1 MEAVVGAA
9 LRWTAALAAVGIL
22 GFAAG
27 RYLGRTSAAPTF
39 SFPAVTSTGDAPAT
53 TGAVSM
59 ASRAPTTIHDI
70 LKLQG
75 DFTQSAALYV
85 LAANSDEEGIER
97 LLDEAVTVG
106 RASERRAAAT
116 ILYERYS
123 ELDPAAAVEHMT
135 KHAEQFDINSLYAIF
150 YGWARQD
157 LDAAVARAAK
167 LDDRNRSV
175 AGTAIVRSRDDLPP
189 ADREAL
195 GSKLKLQVA
204 VRDPSIDL
212 RSPQAAEQA
221 WRSALAVRDRNR
233 RQQGLYQLAHEWA
246 QKDPEATLRAIE
258 SLTDRNE
265 QTQLLGLAVE
275 AWSQNSPRDAF
286 EWVAARPPSAI
297 RTQLLAGTIGTW
309 ITKDPPAAIAMLDR
323 LSPTER
329 NQAMPQVISTWAGM
343 DPQAAAA
350 WAVKQEGEPIYV
362 TVLLTVANQY
372 ADHDPDE
379 ATRWASTIAGERGQ
393 EVLSQVIQ
401 QIAHGN
407 PGRAAGLV
415 GQLDE
420 GGRRDMA
427 IASVAQAWAQ
437 QDPRAALAWVAT
449 QPRSET
455 TPDVYRSI
463 FSEWSVYEA
472 DSAASQVNFLL
483 DTDLRNA
490 AIVGILENASPDPRL
505 LDSLYMRVEGT
516 DMRRRA
522 AQILYLRLRDTDPQA
537 SERFRAAA
545 GIDEEPTLDLG
556 SIVVN

>member
-1 MEAVVGAA
+1 MGAA

-27 RYLGRTSAAPTF
+27 RYLGRVPAPPTF
-39 SFPAVTSTGDAPAT
+39 SFPIITPSGDAPAT
-53 TGAVSM
+53 TGSVATP
-59 ASRAPTTIHDI
+59 SRAPTTIADI

-85 LAANSDEEGIER
+85 LAANSDEAGVER
-97 LLDEAVTVG
+97 LLDEAATIG
-106 RASERRAAAT
+106 RSSERRAAAT

-135 KHAEQFDINSLYAIF
+135 KHAEQFDMNSLYAIF
-150 YGWARQD
+150 YGWARKD

-195 GSKLKLQVA
+195 GTRLKLEVA
-204 VRDPSIDL
+204 VRDPSVDL

-221 WRSALAVRDRNR
+221 WRSALAVRDRHR

-246 QKDPEATLRAIE
+246 QKDPEAALRAIE
-258 SLTDRNE
+258 SLDDRNE
-265 QTQLLGLAVE
+265 QTELLGLAVE
-275 AWSQNSPRDAF
+275 AWSQNSPREAY

-309 ITKDPPAAIAMLDR
+309 VTKDAPTAIAMLDR

-329 NQAMPQVISTWAGM
+329 THAMPQVISTWASL
-343 DPQAAAA
+343 DPEAAAA
-350 WAVKQEGEPIYV
+350 WAAGQEGDPIYV
-362 TVLLTVANQY
+362 TTLLTVANLY
-372 ADHDPDE
+372 ADQDPDE
-379 ATRWASTIAGERGQ
+379 AVRWASSIDGERGQ

-407 PGRAAGLV
+407 PGRAAGMV

-420 GGRRDMA
+420 GAHRDNTA
-427 IASVAQAWAQ
+427 GVVAQAWARH
-437 QDPRAALAWVAT
+437 DPRAALAWVAT
-449 QPRSET
+449 QPRSEYT
-455 TPDVYRSI
+455 VDVYRNI
-463 FSEWSVYEA
+463 FSEWSAYEA
-472 DSAASQVNFLL
+472 GPAASQVNFLL

-490 AIVGILENASPDPRL
+490 AIVGILENASPDPQL
-505 LDSLYMRVEGT
+505 MDSLYLRLEGADT
-516 DMRRRA
+516 RRNA
-522 AQILYLRLRDTDPQA
+522 AQILYYRLKDTDRQA
-537 SERFRAAA
+537 AERYKAAA
-545 GIDEEPTLDLG
+545 GIDEEGTRTLDLG
-556 SIVVN
+556 SIVVH